1 MVKYNEM
8 DLKGFLKEISMMDG
22 EDFNTSNTIFL
33 ACVQGDKV
41 SKRKL
46 TKALIERAE
55 LYGVIDRCEQALQ
68 DAEAYF
74 LSSEQEKQEANR
86 QARLQQME
94 ERRIAREQAKEKEKE
109 LAQVEK
115 ARQKEERRIARE
127 QERKLIQEEK
137 KRAQQEKQDKENT
150 ERGYELIYNDKG
162 EIDDSIENVVTYLR
176 NTPELKGKIQYNE
189 CKNRRYL
196 SIV

>member
-1 MVKYNEM
+1 MVRYN
-8 DLKGFLKEISMMDG
+8 DSDIKGFLKEISMMDG

-33 ACVQGDKV
+33 ACAQGDKV
-41 SKRKL
+41 SQRKL
-46 TKALIERAE
+46 IKALMERAE
-55 LYGVIDRCEQALQ
+55 LYDAVDKCEQALQ
-68 DAEAYF
+68 DAERYF
-74 LSSEQEKQEANR
+74 LATEQEKKEANR
-86 QARLQQME
+86 QAKLLQME

-127 QERKLIQEEK
+127 QERRLIQEEK
-137 KRAQQEKQDKENT
+137 KRAQLEKQDRENT

-176 NTPELKGKIQYNE
+176 NAPELKGKIRYNDW
-189 CKNRRYL
+189 KKL
-196 SIV
+196 A